1 MNISSFVTPD
11 NYLNCSDSL
20 NANDTDREVEL
31 FSYGKVASADIANHL
46 VFGGLL
52 LDLAIHS
59 REIPRN

>member
-1 MNISSFVTPD
+1 M
-11 NYLNCSDSL
+11 
-20 NANDTDREVEL
+20 EL